1 MKIIGIGTD
10 IVNIKRI
17 ESIYQKYGEAFLDK
31 NFHLEEK
38 KHFKNLPLHKKINY
52 LAKRFAAKE
61 AVAKAFGV
69 GIGDKISFCDIAIL
83 NNELGAPYV
92 LIEKDKINEIHKY
105 NIHISL
111 SDDEPFA
118 IAFAMISR

>member
-1 MKIIGIGTD
+1 MIVGIGTD

-17 ESIYQKYGEAFLDK
+17 ENIYKKFGEDFLNK
-31 NFHLEEK
+31 NFHSLEIERFK
-38 KHFKNLPLHKKINY
+38 KLNDNLKLNY

-61 AVAKAFGV
+61 AVAKALGT
-69 GIGDKISFCDIAIL
+69 GIKNGLKFKDIAVINNDLGSPRIL
-83 NNELGAPYV
+83 ISSECNPN
-92 LIEKDKINEIHKY
+92 IKKY

-118 IAFAMISR
+118 VAFAIIVK